1 MSRTVLVIG
10 GLGTIVLGLLV
21 GLWILLV
28 RSDDSPATAET
39 PPPASPT
46 IADHKPPAV
55 PPHGGTTTSIGP
67 APETPVADPE
77 PVKEYTVGGTKV
89 RDHRSGDHK
98 QLDVPPNV
106 HVPGGHQIQP
116 ATTQIVSQKLQ
127 AVMKE
132 CVASMPR
139 EARGDKPRLEGQ
151 VVVSIKDKKITVAQ
165 STMQLRNIADDA
177 AGPVKQCIEQR
188 SVGLSDSAPGE
199 PDVQNYSINIS
210 FAVP

>member
-1 MSRTVLVIG
+1 MSRNVLVIG
-10 GLGTIVLGLLV
+10 GLGTVVQGLLV
-21 GLWILLV
+21 GLWILLM
-28 RSDDSPATAET
+28 RGEDPQATAET
-39 PPPASPT
+39 PPVSPT
-46 IADHKPPAV
+46 IADRIPPAV
-55 PPHGGTTTSIGP
+55 APHGGTTTTVGP
-67 APETPVADPE
+67 APETPIADKGT
-77 PVKEYTVGGTKV
+77 VKEYTVGGTQV
-89 RDHRSGDHK
+89 RDHRTGDHK
-98 QLDVPPNV
+98 QLDIPPNV
-106 HVPGGHQIQP
+106 HVPGGRQIQP

-151 VVVSIKDKKITVAQ
+151 VVVNIKDKKITVAQ
-165 STMQLRNIADDA
+165 STMQLRNIAEDA

-199 PDVQNYSINIS
+199 ADVQNYSINIS